1 MDRETGEPLLNADG
15 SAVTAEATFTAE
27 SEDGTANVTFT
38 FDASK
43 LGGKSI
49 VVFEYLM
56 FGTEIIASHEDIE
69 NENQTVHFPEIG
81 TTAEN
86 EQGTHISKAAE
97 DISITD
103 TVTYR
108 NLIPGLEY
116 DVSGVLMD
124 KATGETLLD
133 DNGAEIVSTATFT
146 PETADGTI
154 EITFNFSGVT
164 MEGKTAVAFE
174 TVSYDNREVAVH
186 TDIDDEAQSIH
197 IPKIHTS
204 AVSDAGSQ
212 MVKAGEEMTI
222 IDTVTYENLIPG
234 VEYTIHGILMD
245 KATGA
250 ALLDDNKQEI
260 KTSKTFTPDSANG
273 SVDVAFKFAGISMK
287 GVTTVVFESLTYQD
301 TEIATHEDIHDA
313 GQTICVP
320 NIQTTALS
328 DKDTHFAQAADE
340 IVVHDTVAYTN
351 LMPGKE
357 YTVKGVL
364 MDKHTGE
371 ALLDDN
377 GSKITAESTFVAEE
391 SNGSVVVTFKFS
403 GVKLG
408 GKAAVAFEDLFYG
421 DQEVAI
427 HADIDDAEQ
436 TVYIPEIKTEA
447 LSEKDMHIVKA
458 TEDITISDTV
468 SYKGLIP
475 GLEYTVTGALMDQST
490 GEAILDD
497 LGNRITSRTVFTP
510 DASDGA
516 VTVTFKFPGVTLAGK
531 TVVAFENLFYD
542 EQQIAVHADIHDAS
556 QTIQLPKIHTTAVSD
571 AGTKLVEATEK
582 MTIIDTVEYE
592 NLIPGEKYVMN
603 GKLMDQS
610 TGEALLDDNEN
621 EINAS
626 TAFTAAEANG
636 TVDVTFE
643 FPGVNTKNIT
653 TVAFESLTYQGV
665 EIAAHA
671 DIHDANQ
678 TVCIPEIHTTA
689 ASKAG
694 THIVEATKDITV
706 VDTVVY
712 ANLIAGKEYTV
723 RGTLMNKATGEAMLD
738 DSGKEITA
746 ETTFVAET
754 PNGSVDVTFVFS
766 GVTLAGKTMV
776 AFEQMFM
783 ESQIVATHADIED
796 EDQTIYIPKIGTTL
810 TDEDGKKTVD
820 PMEEVKLVDEVSYS
834 NLIPGKAYVISGVL
848 MSKNTGDALRNADGT
863 PIVVEQEFVPE
874 TADGKISVSFA
885 FNASALRGQTVVAFE
900 QITLDG
906 VAVATHADF
915 EDEGQSVVVNG
926 PAIKTEA
933 TVDGEHKFTAKGN
946 VTLTD
951 VVSYEGLVPG
961 HEYTIFGVLMDKGTG
976 KAVLDRSGREI
987 TASVVLIPKEPSGSV
1002 EVKFHFD
1009 ATMMGG
1015 MTLVVFERI
1024 MRDDTELATHADI
1037 NDAAQSVSVEAV
1049 EHTPETGDS
1058 GIGRHLLMGCTSTV
1072 MIAGIGIYLM
1082 SCKRPKGKR
1091 ESHE

>member
-1 MDRETGEPLLNADG
+1 MQTGGAIYYY
-15 SAVTAEATFTAE
+15 VTNLQG
-27 SEDGTANVTFT
+27 D
-38 FDASK
+38 
-43 LGGKSI
+43 
-49 VVFEYLM
+49 VV
-56 FGTEIIASHEDIE
+56 
-69 NENQTVHFPEIG
+69 
-81 TTAEN
+81 
-86 EQGTHISKAAE
+86 
-97 DISITD
+97 
-103 TVTYR
+103 
-108 NLIPGLEY
+108 
-116 DVSGVLMD
+116 
-124 KATGETLLD
+124 
-133 DNGAEIVSTATFT
+133 
-146 PETADGTI
+146 
-154 EITFNFSGVT
+154 
-164 MEGKTAVAFE
+164 
-174 TVSYDNREVAVH
+174 
-186 TDIDDEAQSIH
+186 
-197 IPKIHTS
+197 
-204 AVSDAGSQ
+204 
-212 MVKAGEEMTI
+212 
-222 IDTVTYENLIPG
+222 
-234 VEYTIHGILMD
+234 
-245 KATGA
+245 
-250 ALLDDNKQEI
+250 ALLDASGSTVASYAYDPYGKVLSAEGTMAETNPLRYRGYYYDAETGLYYLQSRYYDPATCRFVNADNANLVA
-260 KTSKTFTPDSANG
+260 ANG
-273 SVDVAFKFAGISMK
+273 DFA
-287 GVTTVVFESLTYQD
+287 SLNLFAYCGNNPLSR
-301 TEIATHEDIHDA
+301 ED
-313 GQTICVP
+313 
-320 NIQTTALS
+320 
-328 DKDTHFAQAADE
+328 
-340 IVVHDTVAYTN
+340 
-351 LMPGKE
+351 
-357 YTVKGVL
+357 
-364 MDKHTGE
+364 
-371 ALLDDN
+371 
-377 GSKITAESTFVAEE
+377 
-391 SNGSVVVTFKFS
+391 SNGGFWVTI
-403 GVKLG
+403 GIM
-408 GKAAVAFEDLFYG
+408 A
-421 DQEVAI
+421 VAI

-766 GVTLAGKTMV
+766 SVTLAGKT
-776 AFEQMFM
+776 
-783 ESQIVATHADIED
+783 I
-796 EDQTIYIPKIGTTL
+796 
-810 TDEDGKKTVD
+810 
-820 PMEEVKLVDEVSYS
+820 
-834 NLIPGKAYVISGVL
+834 
-848 MSKNTGDALRNADGT
+848 
-863 PIVVEQEFVPE
+863 
-874 TADGKISVSFA
+874 
-885 FNASALRGQTVVAFE
+885 
-900 QITLDG
+900 
-906 VAVATHADF
+906 
-915 EDEGQSVVVNG
+915 
-926 PAIKTEA
+926 
-933 TVDGEHKFTAKGN
+933 
-946 VTLTD
+946 
-951 VVSYEGLVPG
+951 
-961 HEYTIFGVLMDKGTG
+961 
-976 KAVLDRSGREI
+976 
-987 TASVVLIPKEPSGSV
+987 
-1002 EVKFHFD
+1002 
-1009 ATMMGG
+1009 
-1015 MTLVVFERI
+1015 
-1024 MRDDTELATHADI
+1024 
-1037 NDAAQSVSVEAV
+1037 
-1049 EHTPETGDS
+1049 
-1058 GIGRHLLMGCTSTV
+1058 
-1072 MIAGIGIYLM
+1072 
-1082 SCKRPKGKR
+1082 
-1091 ESHE
+1091 